1 MQDRWDRF
9 IWLIVMLPLLV
20 FFLMTVLISLYL
32 EQFTPWRGVV
42 PVILGFG
49 VFFLVLGYFLR
60 SRFGRMAL

>member
-32 EQFTPWRGVV
+32 EQFTPWRDVV

>member
-1 MQDRWDRF
+1 M
-9 IWLIVMLPLLV
+9 WLIVMLPLLV

-32 EQFTPWRGVV
+32 EQFTPWRDVV